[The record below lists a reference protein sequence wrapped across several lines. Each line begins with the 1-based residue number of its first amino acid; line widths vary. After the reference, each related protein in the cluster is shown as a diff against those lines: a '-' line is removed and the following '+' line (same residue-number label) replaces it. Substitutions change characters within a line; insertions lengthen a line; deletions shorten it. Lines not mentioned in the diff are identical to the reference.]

1 MNGIRAAREREAR
14 DRLKSNVLKEGG
26 LKRKLGTG
34 SSSAEVQ
41 SRRFLVGECKGP
53 KGWEKRARVE
63 SEGKDVTPT
72 AVAKEVIGLRPC
84 ARYPNRGRRREPTGH
99 PAEGR
104 RREGLSVDEGGDDWR
119 RLSDAAPLS
128 RTPPIR
134 EGVSRPFAGGPLLSS
149 PRGEM
154 TRAGVQQRWCPT
166 PSKFECRIT
175 LEDIAAGLFSPPS
188 YECERAN
195 VFAP

>member
-1 MNGIRAAREREAR
+1 M
-14 DRLKSNVLKEGG
+14 
-26 LKRKLGTG
+26 
-34 SSSAEVQ
+34 
-41 SRRFLVGECKGP
+41 

-84 ARYPNRGRRREPTGH
+84 ARYPNRGRCREPAGH

-119 RLSDAAPLS
+119 RPSDAAPLS

-134 EGVSRPFAGGPLLSS
+134 EGVSRPFAGGPLLPSS
-149 PRGEM
+149 RVEM

-175 LEDIAAGLFSPPS
+175 LEAHCCRPFLAPF
-188 YECERAN
+188 ERCETVAN
-195 VFAP
+195 VFTL